1 MQYRFSMEVVK
12 RNTTDRLEFLMKAQQ
27 SDVERYSARNNIWA
41 YHESNRCISSS
52 GKKAFSRYKL
62 VYKCT
67 IRIICIACRLDS
79 GSNVSKTMTISFHVK
94 VGCRNIYSRMFQS
107 KNSKNPKLAF
117 WWPFFVYR
125 NNRKSSRKFRK
136 SLQSSERCRCH
147 EEYSWVEKTK
157 QSFYILARK
166 VVGKC
171 KQLLNHISC
180 LISYSLYVLSKFQV
194 F

>member
-1 MQYRFSMEVVK
+1 MKVIDVSHPLGK
-12 RNTTDRLEFLMKAQQ
+12 RPSPDTNWFINVLYVLSVLHLGLHFL
-27 SDVERYSARNNIWA
+27 
-41 YHESNRCISSS
+41 
-52 GKKAFSRYKL
+52 
-62 VYKCT
+62 
-67 IRIICIACRLDS
+67 S

-107 KNSKNPKLAF
+107 KNSKNPNRSAF

-125 NNRKSSRKFRK
+125 NRKSSRKFRK

>member
-1 MQYRFSMEVVK
+1 MEVVK

-52 GKKAFSRYKL
+52 GKKAFFRYKL

-67 IRIICIACRLDS
+67 IRIICIACRLDYIFLADQMYLKPWQS
-79 GSNVSKTMTISFHVK
+79 VFMLKLGAGTFTL
-94 VGCRNIYSRMFQS
+94 GCFNL
-107 KNSKNPKLAF
+107 KNSKNPNRSAF